1 MVREGIAMKLVNL
14 TCPNCTGLLKKEG
27 NNLICQSCGAAFAVD
42 YDESDVEH
50 EKLET
55 EEEREARRLQ
65 HEKELLAEKHRLMEE
80 SRIAAEKREQSR
92 RTKSYISKW
101 IRGKVSGLIALAII
115 ALICF
120 GCYKFARRL
129 MTDPELAEQYGVEIP
144 TTATTVV
151 YDVSPDRISDE
162 LLGEFIEQGKSSIQN
177 RRQIEFY
184 DYTTGWTDY
193 DVAQVTFDSAYLV
206 TDIQNRGEYDA
217 DSRLVLIYQVV
228 WHSEQAEDVTI
239 YDCVYF
245 NDLQATETSVI
256 SSFRSNFGDFNET
269 MWQSVGYQNRADSY
283 RINVTSLSGQVTE
296 LRNDFAEQ

>member
-1 MVREGIAMKLVNL
+1 MKLVNL
-14 TCPNCTGLLKKEG
+14 TCPNCTGILKKEG
-27 NNLICQSCGAAFAVD
+27 ENLICQSCGAAFAVD

-92 RTKSYISKW
+92 RTKSNISKW
-101 IRGKVSGLIALAII
+101 ISGKVSGLIALAII

-129 MTDPELAEQYGVEIP
+129 MTDPELAERYGVEIP
-144 TTATTVV
+144 TTTTTVV
-151 YDVSPDRISDE
+151 YEVTPELFTEETLTNFIDQGTAKIATRNQISYYE
-162 LLGEFIEQGKSSIQN
+162 
-177 RRQIEFY
+177 
-184 DYTTGWTDY
+184 YTTGWTYY
-193 DVAQVTFDSAYLV
+193 DVAGITFDSAYLV
-206 TDIQNRGEYDA
+206 TDIQNRGNYDP
-217 DSRLVLIYQVV
+217 DCRLVLLYQVQ
-228 WHSEQAEDVTI
+228 WHSEEAEDVTI

-245 NDLQATETSVI
+245 DDLSATATTVVGSMRG
-256 SSFRSNFGDFNET
+256 SFGDFNET
-269 MWQSVGYQNRADSY
+269 MWRSSGYQNRADSY